1 MVHVSK
7 DIVNVNSWPEEV
19 RRLAERFRNITVSL
33 PGSLRHKRHR
43 LTQDEALVSAWD
55 RIKKGKAEE

>member
-1 MVHVSK
+1 MVHVSQNVV
-7 DIVNVNSWPEEV
+7 DVNRWSEEV
-19 RRLAERFRNITVSL
+19 RRLAESFRNITVSL

-43 LTQDEALVSAWD
+43 LTPYEALVSAWD